1 MPGFGRDGG
10 TDRNPTPELLDAL
23 TRLLGAFREGT
34 GGKAQ
39 PIVDL
44 NFNLTTE
51 GIVRVARALEPFDLA
66 WLEVDSYDAAAL
78 AHARRRSPI
87 PLCSGE
93 NLYALRGFRPY
104 LEAGSMDV
112 ASVDV
117 IWNGFA
123 QSLKIAALAETHEVA
138 CAPHNYYSH
147 LATFIAAQWCAAI
160 PNVRLLEVDVDDVP
174 WREELTTAVP
184 EIVGRRA
191 RRARRSGLGL
201 RRPRG
206 RPPRPSRHRGL
217 TRPPAGASRS
227 SRYSCE
233 VGAREGVDAERSL
246 ARSPGSLGQ

>member
-1 MPGFGRDGG
+1 SGIDS
-10 TDRNPTPELLDAL
+10 TPRPRLLDAL
-23 TRLLGAFREGT
+23 TRLLEAFREGT

-66 WLEVDSYDAAAL
+66 GIEVASYDAAAR

-93 NLYALRGFRPY
+93 NLYTLRGFRPY
-104 LEAGSMDV
+104 LEAGAMDV
-112 ASVDV
+112 ASGDV

-160 PNVRLLEVDVDDVP
+160 PNVRMLEIDVDDVP

-184 EIVGRRA
+184 DVRDGEPVGP
-191 RRARRSGLGL
+191 SG
-201 RRPRG
+201 
-206 RPPRPSRHRGL
+206 
-217 TRPPAGASRS
+217 
-227 SRYSCE
+227 
-233 VGAREGVDAERSL
+233 
-246 ARSPGSLGQ
+246 PGSGCYVRENVPAARPVS